1 MFGRHS
7 LRISILVL
15 GVFLFAAAAAFAD
28 NVRNLSLPANVVL
41 QGTHL
46 QAGEYTITWYHH
58 SPRLTVKI
66 SNAKKVL
73 VTASATLIDQ
83 KKIYE
88 RDTFVV
94 NTRTD
99 GTRTLR
105 AIGFAGSSQ
114 AIVFDAGASEPR
126 YMLPS
131 TSLGDAQFAPGNAS
145 NGAQRRMAR

>member
-1 MFGRHS
+1 MFGRNS
-7 LRISILVL
+7 MRISILVL
-15 GVFLFAAAAAFAD
+15 GVFLSAAATAFAD
-28 NVRNLSLPANVVL
+28 NVRNLTLPDNIVL
-41 QGTHL
+41 QGTRL

-73 VTASATLIDQ
+73 VTAAATLIDQ

-88 RDTFVV
+88 HDTLVV
-94 NTRTD
+94 STRTD
-99 GTRTLR
+99 GTRLLR
-105 AIGFAGSSQ
+105 AIGLAGSSQ
-114 AIVFDAGASEPR
+114 AIVFDGSASEPR

-131 TSLGDAQFAPGNAS
+131 SSLSGAQFVPGASS